1 MSPSI
6 YSVLKDKDNIFVVIV
21 QTLLENEEE
30 KRQRKYDTIVGK
42 ETIKEDIFMQ
52 KFTYCVPTEI
62 IFGKDTERECGKM
75 VKRHGGKK
83 VLIVYGGGSVR
94 HSGLLERVEH
104 SLEEEGIS
112 HVECGG
118 VTPNPRLSFAEMGSK
133 ERDRR
138 GCRFYSGRGRRKHY
152 RCGESHRSRDC
163 ESGCFAL
170 GYLDEERISYQNIKG
185 WRRIDHLGSRKRDE
199 RLCRFDQ

>member
-112 HVECGG
+112 YVECGG
-118 VTPNPRLSFAEMGSK
+118 VTPNPLSM
-133 ERDRR
+133 RR
-138 GCRFYSGRGRRKHY
+138 KPSLTGLRIRVFRFGISGRRKNLLPKH
-152 RCGESHRSRDC
+152 
-163 ESGCFAL
+163 
-170 GYLDEERISYQNIKG
+170 
-185 WRRIDHLGSRKRDE
+185 
-199 RLCRFDQ
+199 

>member
-112 HVECGG
+112 YVECGG
-118 VTPNPRLSFAEMGSK
+118 VTPNPRLSFAEMGVK
-133 ERDRR
+133 K
-138 GCRFYSGRGRRKHY
+138 GI
-152 RCGESHRSRDC
+152 
-163 ESGCFAL
+163 
-170 GYLDEERISYQNIKG
+170 EEGVDFILAVGGGST
-185 WRRIDHLGSRKRDE
+185 IDAAKAIAHGLS
-199 RLCRFDQ
+199 LIHI

>member
-62 IFGKDTERECGKM
+62 FLEKIPRRNVGK
-75 VKRHGGKK
+75 
-83 VLIVYGGGSVR
+83 
-94 HSGLLERVEH
+94 
-104 SLEEEGIS
+104 
-112 HVECGG
+112 
-118 VTPNPRLSFAEMGSK
+118 
-133 ERDRR
+133 
-138 GCRFYSGRGRRKHY
+138 
-152 RCGESHRSRDC
+152 
-163 ESGCFAL
+163 
-170 GYLDEERISYQNIKG
+170 
-185 WRRIDHLGSRKRDE
+185 W
-199 RLCRFDQ
+199 

>member
-83 VLIVYGGGSVR
+83 V
-94 HSGLLERVEH
+94 
-104 SLEEEGIS
+104 
-112 HVECGG
+112 
-118 VTPNPRLSFAEMGSK
+118 
-133 ERDRR
+133 
-138 GCRFYSGRGRRKHY
+138 
-152 RCGESHRSRDC
+152 
-163 ESGCFAL
+163 
-170 GYLDEERISYQNIKG
+170 
-185 WRRIDHLGSRKRDE
+185 
-199 RLCRFDQ
+199 